1 MNKES
6 IFRQLELRLAGC
18 SLTADALSGF
28 SAMAIADSLR
38 QKRSII
44 SHHLNN
50 LHREQR
56 VVKVNSRPVLFL
68 PVEALR
74 RHHRLAVRQGDY
86 ASIQALCAERQDSLE
101 LLIGAQ
107 GSLQESLRQC
117 KAAISYPGAGLPLL
131 LRGPTGTGKSF
142 LARQLWQYAIE
153 QGILPPEAPFT
164 VFNCA
169 EYANNPELLTSKLF
183 GHAKGAFTGADR
195 AVSGLI
201 ETSNGGVLFIDE
213 VHRLPPEGQEKLF
226 HFMDN
231 GTWRRLGESSDER
244 SATVRLIFASTEDLE
259 KHFLATFIR
268 RIPVIVKILPIAE
281 RGQYERLAF
290 IHHFFRREAQ
300 RLHHDLSLDSEI
312 ISQLM
317 QETLEGNVGGLENLI
332 RNICASA
339 WTFGQ
344 RDDGVLEVKAGQLP
358 DRLLMEVPFTVPQTA
373 ERIMIYREG
382 GVFPRVSGQHQE
394 YLRLTENICGLC
406 EELAQENISARTF
419 DKLVYQNLTLYLDA
433 LMNKESPR
441 ARQDKRLRFIEDVGK
456 AIAAHYDL
464 ELNAEFAYLTGRYL
478 TSLPLTPVE
487 ASPSVRHVML
497 RWLEEAPGLAQRVA
511 QKLLDV
517 VNNKYDLLIDTLDRL
532 VVAAIVSNAIDA
544 TSGGK
549 VKALIIAHGYSTASS
564 IAGVANRLI
573 GEKIYHAM
581 DMPMEVAFSDVS
593 RAIVDYLQHT
603 DTRAGV
609 MVLIDMGY
617 TKEIADALLSV
628 IHGPLVVVDNV
639 TTRLALNVAS
649 EIALQK
655 NIEQIAEEIVPLN
668 QSRWDVFWPAQKKAR
683 ALLVTCI
690 TGIGTA
696 FKFKNLMEKSQLTD
710 FDINIIACEYT
721 CLKNSRMA
729 ASLLNQ
735 YEVIAVVGTIDPQL
749 AGVPWVGIE
758 ELLGEQGYAHLSQL
772 LSGYLNDKQ
781 IALINKNMVR
791 EFSLHNVVNSLTIL
805 NANKTIGHIETI
817 IAEWQNTLGFSFN
830 NNLIISLYVH
840 LSCMIERLVM
850 RNEITHYKNMTEFN
864 ERHGEFIAMVN
875 HSFQRLKILYNVALP
890 VAEIG
895 YIHDI
900 FELRIEDFRW

>member
-18 SLTADALSGF
+18 SLTADALGGF

-358 DRLLMEVPFTVPQTA
+358 DRLLMEVPFTVPQAA
-373 ERIMIYREG
+373 ERVMIYREG
-382 GVFPRVSGQHQE
+382 GVFPLVSGQHQE

-406 EELAQENISARTF
+406 EELAQENITARTF

-655 NIEQIAEEIVPLN
+655 TSNRSPKRS
-668 QSRWDVFWPAQKKAR
+668 SR
-683 ALLVTCI
+683 
-690 TGIGTA
+690 
-696 FKFKNLMEKSQLTD
+696 
-710 FDINIIACEYT
+710 
-721 CLKNSRMA
+721 
-729 ASLLNQ
+729 
-735 YEVIAVVGTIDPQL
+735 
-749 AGVPWVGIE
+749 
-758 ELLGEQGYAHLSQL
+758 
-772 LSGYLNDKQ
+772 
-781 IALINKNMVR
+781 
-791 EFSLHNVVNSLTIL
+791 
-805 NANKTIGHIETI
+805 
-817 IAEWQNTLGFSFN
+817 
-830 NNLIISLYVH
+830 
-840 LSCMIERLVM
+840 
-850 RNEITHYKNMTEFN
+850 
-864 ERHGEFIAMVN
+864 
-875 HSFQRLKILYNVALP
+875 
-890 VAEIG
+890 
-895 YIHDI
+895 
-900 FELRIEDFRW
+900 

>member
-18 SLTADALSGF
+18 SLTADALGAF

-358 DRLLMEVPFTVPQTA
+358 DRLLMEVPFTVPQT
-373 ERIMIYREG
+373 
-382 GVFPRVSGQHQE
+382 
-394 YLRLTENICGLC
+394 
-406 EELAQENISARTF
+406 
-419 DKLVYQNLTLYLDA
+419 
-433 LMNKESPR
+433 
-441 ARQDKRLRFIEDVGK
+441 
-456 AIAAHYDL
+456 
-464 ELNAEFAYLTGRYL
+464 
-478 TSLPLTPVE
+478 
-487 ASPSVRHVML
+487 
-497 RWLEEAPGLAQRVA
+497 
-511 QKLLDV
+511 
-517 VNNKYDLLIDTLDRL
+517 
-532 VVAAIVSNAIDA
+532 
-544 TSGGK
+544 
-549 VKALIIAHGYSTASS
+549 
-564 IAGVANRLI
+564 
-573 GEKIYHAM
+573 
-581 DMPMEVAFSDVS
+581 
-593 RAIVDYLQHT
+593 
-603 DTRAGV
+603 
-609 MVLIDMGY
+609 
-617 TKEIADALLSV
+617 
-628 IHGPLVVVDNV
+628 
-639 TTRLALNVAS
+639 
-649 EIALQK
+649 
-655 NIEQIAEEIVPLN
+655 
-668 QSRWDVFWPAQKKAR
+668 
-683 ALLVTCI
+683 
-690 TGIGTA
+690 
-696 FKFKNLMEKSQLTD
+696 
-710 FDINIIACEYT
+710 
-721 CLKNSRMA
+721 
-729 ASLLNQ
+729 
-735 YEVIAVVGTIDPQL
+735 
-749 AGVPWVGIE
+749 
-758 ELLGEQGYAHLSQL
+758 
-772 LSGYLNDKQ
+772 
-781 IALINKNMVR
+781 
-791 EFSLHNVVNSLTIL
+791 
-805 NANKTIGHIETI
+805 
-817 IAEWQNTLGFSFN
+817 
-830 NNLIISLYVH
+830 
-840 LSCMIERLVM
+840 
-850 RNEITHYKNMTEFN
+850 
-864 ERHGEFIAMVN
+864 
-875 HSFQRLKILYNVALP
+875 
-890 VAEIG
+890 
-895 YIHDI
+895 
-900 FELRIEDFRW
+900 

>member
-373 ERIMIYREG
+373 ERVMIYREG
-382 GVFPRVSGQHQE
+382 GGFPRVSGQHQE

-721 CLKNSRMA
+721 HLKNSRMA
-729 ASLLNQ
+729 TSLLNQ

>member
-373 ERIMIYREG
+373 ERVMIYREG

-668 QSRWDVFWPAQKKAR
+668 QSRWDVFWPEQKKAR

-696 FKFKNLMEKSQLTD
+696 FKFKNLMEKVS
-710 FDINIIACEYT
+710 
-721 CLKNSRMA
+721 
-729 ASLLNQ
+729 
-735 YEVIAVVGTIDPQL
+735 
-749 AGVPWVGIE
+749 
-758 ELLGEQGYAHLSQL
+758 
-772 LSGYLNDKQ
+772 
-781 IALINKNMVR
+781 
-791 EFSLHNVVNSLTIL
+791 
-805 NANKTIGHIETI
+805 
-817 IAEWQNTLGFSFN
+817 
-830 NNLIISLYVH
+830 
-840 LSCMIERLVM
+840 
-850 RNEITHYKNMTEFN
+850 
-864 ERHGEFIAMVN
+864 
-875 HSFQRLKILYNVALP
+875 
-890 VAEIG
+890 
-895 YIHDI
+895 
-900 FELRIEDFRW
+900 

>member
-373 ERIMIYREG
+373 ERVMIYREG

-668 QSRWDVFWPAQKKAR
+668 QSRWDVFWPA
-683 ALLVTCI
+683 
-690 TGIGTA
+690 
-696 FKFKNLMEKSQLTD
+696 
-710 FDINIIACEYT
+710 
-721 CLKNSRMA
+721 
-729 ASLLNQ
+729 
-735 YEVIAVVGTIDPQL
+735 
-749 AGVPWVGIE
+749 
-758 ELLGEQGYAHLSQL
+758 
-772 LSGYLNDKQ
+772 
-781 IALINKNMVR
+781 
-791 EFSLHNVVNSLTIL
+791 
-805 NANKTIGHIETI
+805 
-817 IAEWQNTLGFSFN
+817 
-830 NNLIISLYVH
+830 
-840 LSCMIERLVM
+840 
-850 RNEITHYKNMTEFN
+850 
-864 ERHGEFIAMVN
+864 
-875 HSFQRLKILYNVALP
+875 
-890 VAEIG
+890 
-895 YIHDI
+895 
-900 FELRIEDFRW
+900 

>member
-18 SLTADALSGF
+18 SLTADALGAF

-668 QSRWDVFWPAQKKAR
+668 QSRWDVFWPAQKSAR
-683 ALLVTCI
+683 A
-690 TGIGTA
+690 
-696 FKFKNLMEKSQLTD
+696 
-710 FDINIIACEYT
+710 
-721 CLKNSRMA
+721 
-729 ASLLNQ
+729 
-735 YEVIAVVGTIDPQL
+735 
-749 AGVPWVGIE
+749 AG
-758 ELLGEQGYAHLSQL
+758 
-772 LSGYLNDKQ
+772 D
-781 IALINKNMVR
+781 
-791 EFSLHNVVNSLTIL
+791 
-805 NANKTIGHIETI
+805 
-817 IAEWQNTLGFSFN
+817 
-830 NNLIISLYVH
+830 LY
-840 LSCMIERLVM
+840 
-850 RNEITHYKNMTEFN
+850 Y
-864 ERHGEFIAMVN
+864 RHRDGV
-875 HSFQRLKILYNVALP
+875 
-890 VAEIG
+890 
-895 YIHDI
+895 
-900 FELRIEDFRW
+900 

>member
-18 SLTADALSGF
+18 SLTADALSAF

-373 ERIMIYREG
+373 ERVMIYREG

-668 QSRWDVFWPAQKKAR
+668 QS
-683 ALLVTCI
+683 
-690 TGIGTA
+690 
-696 FKFKNLMEKSQLTD
+696 
-710 FDINIIACEYT
+710 
-721 CLKNSRMA
+721 
-729 ASLLNQ
+729 
-735 YEVIAVVGTIDPQL
+735 
-749 AGVPWVGIE
+749 
-758 ELLGEQGYAHLSQL
+758 
-772 LSGYLNDKQ
+772 
-781 IALINKNMVR
+781 
-791 EFSLHNVVNSLTIL
+791 
-805 NANKTIGHIETI
+805 
-817 IAEWQNTLGFSFN
+817 
-830 NNLIISLYVH
+830 
-840 LSCMIERLVM
+840 
-850 RNEITHYKNMTEFN
+850 
-864 ERHGEFIAMVN
+864 
-875 HSFQRLKILYNVALP
+875 
-890 VAEIG
+890 
-895 YIHDI
+895 
-900 FELRIEDFRW
+900 

>member
-464 ELNAEFAYLTGRYL
+464 ELNEEFAYLTGRYL

-497 RWLEEAPGLAQRVA
+497 RWLEDAPGLAQRVA

-603 DTRAGV
+603 DTLAGV

-683 ALLVTCI
+683 A
-690 TGIGTA
+690 
-696 FKFKNLMEKSQLTD
+696 
-710 FDINIIACEYT
+710 
-721 CLKNSRMA
+721 
-729 ASLLNQ
+729 
-735 YEVIAVVGTIDPQL
+735 
-749 AGVPWVGIE
+749 AG
-758 ELLGEQGYAHLSQL
+758 
-772 LSGYLNDKQ
+772 D
-781 IALINKNMVR
+781 
-791 EFSLHNVVNSLTIL
+791 
-805 NANKTIGHIETI
+805 
-817 IAEWQNTLGFSFN
+817 
-830 NNLIISLYVH
+830 LY
-840 LSCMIERLVM
+840 
-850 RNEITHYKNMTEFN
+850 Y
-864 ERHGEFIAMVN
+864 RHRDGV
-875 HSFQRLKILYNVALP
+875 
-890 VAEIG
+890 
-895 YIHDI
+895 
-900 FELRIEDFRW
+900 

>member
-18 SLTADALSGF
+18 SLTADALGGF

-300 RLHHDLSLDSEI
+300 RLHHDLSLDGEI

-373 ERIMIYREG
+373 ERVMIYREG

-406 EELAQENISARTF
+406 EELAQENITARTF

-564 IAGVANRLI
+564 TAGVANRLI

-721 CLKNSRMA
+721 RLKNNRMA

>member
-6 IFRQLELRLAGC
+6 IFRQLELQLAGC
-18 SLTADALSGF
+18 SLTADALGGF

-195 AVSGLI
+195 AISGLI

-231 GTWRRLGESSDER
+231 GTWRRLGESSAER
-244 SATVRLIFASTEDLE
+244 NATVRLIFASTEDLE

-344 RDDGVLEVKAGQLP
+344 RDDGVLKVKAGQLP
-358 DRLLMEVPFTVPQTA
+358 DRLLMEVPFTVPLAA
-373 ERIMIYREG
+373 ERVMIYREG
-382 GVFPRVSGQHQE
+382 GVFPLVSGQHQE
-394 YLRLTENICGLC
+394 YLRLMENICGLC
-406 EELAQENISARTF
+406 EELTQENITARTF

-441 ARQDKRLRFIEDVGK
+441 VRQDKRLRFIEDVGK

-487 ASPSVRHVML
+487 APPSVRHVML

-617 TKEIADALLSV
+617 TKEIAEALLSV

-721 CLKNSRMA
+721 RLKNGRMA
-729 ASLLNQ
+729 APLLNQ
-735 YEVIAVVGTIDPQL
+735 YDVIAVVGTIDPQL
-749 AGVPWVGIE
+749 AGTPWVGIE
-758 ELLGEQGYAHLSQL
+758 ELLGEQGFAHLSQL

-805 NANKTIGHIETI
+805 NASKTMGHIETI

-850 RNEITHYKNMTEFN
+850 RNEITHYKNLTEFN
-864 ERHGEFIAMVN
+864 KQHGDFIAMVN
-875 HSFQRLKILYNVALP
+875 HSFQRLKILYSVALP

>member
-18 SLTADALSGF
+18 SLTADALGAF

-696 FKFKNLMEKSQLTD
+696 FKFKNLMEKS
-710 FDINIIACEYT
+710 
-721 CLKNSRMA
+721 
-729 ASLLNQ
+729 
-735 YEVIAVVGTIDPQL
+735 
-749 AGVPWVGIE
+749 
-758 ELLGEQGYAHLSQL
+758 
-772 LSGYLNDKQ
+772 
-781 IALINKNMVR
+781 
-791 EFSLHNVVNSLTIL
+791 
-805 NANKTIGHIETI
+805 
-817 IAEWQNTLGFSFN
+817 
-830 NNLIISLYVH
+830 
-840 LSCMIERLVM
+840 
-850 RNEITHYKNMTEFN
+850 
-864 ERHGEFIAMVN
+864 
-875 HSFQRLKILYNVALP
+875 
-890 VAEIG
+890 
-895 YIHDI
+895 
-900 FELRIEDFRW
+900 

>member
-373 ERIMIYREG
+373 ERVMIYREG

-609 MVLIDMGY
+609 MVLI
-617 TKEIADALLSV
+617 
-628 IHGPLVVVDNV
+628 
-639 TTRLALNVAS
+639 
-649 EIALQK
+649 
-655 NIEQIAEEIVPLN
+655 
-668 QSRWDVFWPAQKKAR
+668 
-683 ALLVTCI
+683 
-690 TGIGTA
+690 
-696 FKFKNLMEKSQLTD
+696 
-710 FDINIIACEYT
+710 
-721 CLKNSRMA
+721 
-729 ASLLNQ
+729 
-735 YEVIAVVGTIDPQL
+735 
-749 AGVPWVGIE
+749 
-758 ELLGEQGYAHLSQL
+758 
-772 LSGYLNDKQ
+772 
-781 IALINKNMVR
+781 
-791 EFSLHNVVNSLTIL
+791 
-805 NANKTIGHIETI
+805 
-817 IAEWQNTLGFSFN
+817 
-830 NNLIISLYVH
+830 
-840 LSCMIERLVM
+840 
-850 RNEITHYKNMTEFN
+850 
-864 ERHGEFIAMVN
+864 
-875 HSFQRLKILYNVALP
+875 
-890 VAEIG
+890 
-895 YIHDI
+895 
-900 FELRIEDFRW
+900 

>member
-18 SLTADALSGF
+18 SLTADALGAF

-710 FDINIIACEYT
+710 
-721 CLKNSRMA
+721 
-729 ASLLNQ
+729 
-735 YEVIAVVGTIDPQL
+735 
-749 AGVPWVGIE
+749 
-758 ELLGEQGYAHLSQL
+758 
-772 LSGYLNDKQ
+772 
-781 IALINKNMVR
+781 
-791 EFSLHNVVNSLTIL
+791 
-805 NANKTIGHIETI
+805 
-817 IAEWQNTLGFSFN
+817 
-830 NNLIISLYVH
+830 
-840 LSCMIERLVM
+840 
-850 RNEITHYKNMTEFN
+850 
-864 ERHGEFIAMVN
+864 
-875 HSFQRLKILYNVALP
+875 
-890 VAEIG
+890 
-895 YIHDI
+895 
-900 FELRIEDFRW
+900 

>member
-18 SLTADALSGF
+18 SLTADALGAF

-668 QSRWDVFWPAQKKAR
+668 QSRWDVFWPAQKKA
-683 ALLVTCI
+683 
-690 TGIGTA
+690 
-696 FKFKNLMEKSQLTD
+696 
-710 FDINIIACEYT
+710 
-721 CLKNSRMA
+721 
-729 ASLLNQ
+729 
-735 YEVIAVVGTIDPQL
+735 
-749 AGVPWVGIE
+749 
-758 ELLGEQGYAHLSQL
+758 
-772 LSGYLNDKQ
+772 
-781 IALINKNMVR
+781 
-791 EFSLHNVVNSLTIL
+791 
-805 NANKTIGHIETI
+805 
-817 IAEWQNTLGFSFN
+817 
-830 NNLIISLYVH
+830 
-840 LSCMIERLVM
+840 
-850 RNEITHYKNMTEFN
+850 
-864 ERHGEFIAMVN
+864 
-875 HSFQRLKILYNVALP
+875 
-890 VAEIG
+890 VAEGAVFIRHKHHQNG
-895 YIHDI
+895 TMT
-900 FELRIEDFRW
+900 

>member
-18 SLTADALSGF
+18 SLTADALGAF

-683 ALLVTCI
+683 ALLV
-690 TGIGTA
+690 
-696 FKFKNLMEKSQLTD
+696 
-710 FDINIIACEYT
+710 
-721 CLKNSRMA
+721 
-729 ASLLNQ
+729 
-735 YEVIAVVGTIDPQL
+735 
-749 AGVPWVGIE
+749 
-758 ELLGEQGYAHLSQL
+758 
-772 LSGYLNDKQ
+772 
-781 IALINKNMVR
+781 
-791 EFSLHNVVNSLTIL
+791 
-805 NANKTIGHIETI
+805 
-817 IAEWQNTLGFSFN
+817 
-830 NNLIISLYVH
+830 
-840 LSCMIERLVM
+840 
-850 RNEITHYKNMTEFN
+850 
-864 ERHGEFIAMVN
+864 
-875 HSFQRLKILYNVALP
+875 
-890 VAEIG
+890 
-895 YIHDI
+895 
-900 FELRIEDFRW
+900 

>member
-18 SLTADALSGF
+18 SLTADALGAF

-696 FKFKNLMEKSQLTD
+696 FKFKNLME
-710 FDINIIACEYT
+710 
-721 CLKNSRMA
+721 
-729 ASLLNQ
+729 
-735 YEVIAVVGTIDPQL
+735 
-749 AGVPWVGIE
+749 
-758 ELLGEQGYAHLSQL
+758 
-772 LSGYLNDKQ
+772 
-781 IALINKNMVR
+781 
-791 EFSLHNVVNSLTIL
+791 
-805 NANKTIGHIETI
+805 
-817 IAEWQNTLGFSFN
+817 
-830 NNLIISLYVH
+830 
-840 LSCMIERLVM
+840 
-850 RNEITHYKNMTEFN
+850 
-864 ERHGEFIAMVN
+864 
-875 HSFQRLKILYNVALP
+875 
-890 VAEIG
+890 
-895 YIHDI
+895 
-900 FELRIEDFRW
+900 

>member
-244 SATVRLIFASTEDLE
+244 SASVRLIFASTEDLE

-373 ERIMIYREG
+373 ERVMIYREG

-696 FKFKNLMEKSQLTD
+696 FKFK
-710 FDINIIACEYT
+710 
-721 CLKNSRMA
+721 
-729 ASLLNQ
+729 
-735 YEVIAVVGTIDPQL
+735 
-749 AGVPWVGIE
+749 
-758 ELLGEQGYAHLSQL
+758 
-772 LSGYLNDKQ
+772 
-781 IALINKNMVR
+781 
-791 EFSLHNVVNSLTIL
+791 
-805 NANKTIGHIETI
+805 
-817 IAEWQNTLGFSFN
+817 
-830 NNLIISLYVH
+830 
-840 LSCMIERLVM
+840 
-850 RNEITHYKNMTEFN
+850 
-864 ERHGEFIAMVN
+864 
-875 HSFQRLKILYNVALP
+875 
-890 VAEIG
+890 
-895 YIHDI
+895 
-900 FELRIEDFRW
+900 

>member
-18 SLTADALSGF
+18 SLTADALGGF

-195 AVSGLI
+195 AISGLI

-231 GTWRRLGESSDER
+231 GTWRRLGESSAER
-244 SATVRLIFASTEDLE
+244 NATVRLIFASTEDLE

-344 RDDGVLEVKAGQLP
+344 RDDGVLKVKAGQLP
-358 DRLLMEVPFTVPQTA
+358 DRLLMEVPFTVPLAA
-373 ERIMIYREG
+373 ERVMIYREG
-382 GVFPRVSGQHQE
+382 GVFPLVSGQHQE
-394 YLRLTENICGLC
+394 YLRLMENICGLC
-406 EELAQENISARTF
+406 EELTQENITARTF

-441 ARQDKRLRFIEDVGK
+441 VRQDKRLRFIEDVGK

-487 ASPSVRHVML
+487 APPSVRHVML

-617 TKEIADALLSV
+617 TKEIAEALLSV

-710 FDINIIACEYT
+710 FDINIIASEYT
-721 CLKNSRMA
+721 RLKNSRMA
-729 ASLLNQ
+729 APLLNQ
-735 YEVIAVVGTIDPQL
+735 YDVIAVVGTIDPQL
-749 AGVPWVGIE
+749 AGTPWVGIE
-758 ELLGEQGYAHLSQL
+758 ELLGEQGFAHLSQL

-805 NANKTIGHIETI
+805 NASKTMGHIETI

-850 RNEITHYKNMTEFN
+850 RNEITHYKNLTEFN
-864 ERHGEFIAMVN
+864 EQHGDFIAMVN
-875 HSFQRLKILYNVALP
+875 HSFQRLKILYSVALP

>member
-18 SLTADALSGF
+18 SLTADALGAF

-564 IAGVANRLI
+564 IAGR
-573 GEKIYHAM
+573 GE
-581 DMPMEVAFSDVS
+581 PSDW
-593 RAIVDYLQHT
+593 RKD
-603 DTRAGV
+603 
-609 MVLIDMGY
+609 
-617 TKEIADALLSV
+617 LSC
-628 IHGPLVVVDNV
+628 D
-639 TTRLALNVAS
+639 
-649 EIALQK
+649 
-655 NIEQIAEEIVPLN
+655 
-668 QSRWDVFWPAQKKAR
+668 
-683 ALLVTCI
+683 
-690 TGIGTA
+690 
-696 FKFKNLMEKSQLTD
+696 
-710 FDINIIACEYT
+710 
-721 CLKNSRMA
+721 
-729 ASLLNQ
+729 
-735 YEVIAVVGTIDPQL
+735 
-749 AGVPWVGIE
+749 
-758 ELLGEQGYAHLSQL
+758 GYAD
-772 LSGYLNDKQ
+772 GGR
-781 IALINKNMVR
+781 V
-791 EFSLHNVVNSLTIL
+791 
-805 NANKTIGHIETI
+805 
-817 IAEWQNTLGFSFN
+817 
-830 NNLIISLYVH
+830 
-840 LSCMIERLVM
+840 
-850 RNEITHYKNMTEFN
+850 
-864 ERHGEFIAMVN
+864 
-875 HSFQRLKILYNVALP
+875 
-890 VAEIG
+890 
-895 YIHDI
+895 
-900 FELRIEDFRW
+900 

>member
-18 SLTADALSGF
+18 SLTADALGAF

-696 FKFKNLMEKSQLTD
+696 FKFKNLMEKKSVD
-710 FDINIIACEYT
+710 
-721 CLKNSRMA
+721 
-729 ASLLNQ
+729 
-735 YEVIAVVGTIDPQL
+735 
-749 AGVPWVGIE
+749 
-758 ELLGEQGYAHLSQL
+758 
-772 LSGYLNDKQ
+772 
-781 IALINKNMVR
+781 
-791 EFSLHNVVNSLTIL
+791 
-805 NANKTIGHIETI
+805 
-817 IAEWQNTLGFSFN
+817 
-830 NNLIISLYVH
+830 
-840 LSCMIERLVM
+840 RL
-850 RNEITHYKNMTEFN
+850 
-864 ERHGEFIAMVN
+864 
-875 HSFQRLKILYNVALP
+875 
-890 VAEIG
+890 
-895 YIHDI
+895 
-900 FELRIEDFRW
+900 

>member
-18 SLTADALSGF
+18 SLTADALGAF

-668 QSRWDVFWPAQKKAR
+668 QSRWDVFWPAQKK
-683 ALLVTCI
+683 
-690 TGIGTA
+690 
-696 FKFKNLMEKSQLTD
+696 
-710 FDINIIACEYT
+710 
-721 CLKNSRMA
+721 
-729 ASLLNQ
+729 
-735 YEVIAVVGTIDPQL
+735 
-749 AGVPWVGIE
+749 
-758 ELLGEQGYAHLSQL
+758 
-772 LSGYLNDKQ
+772 
-781 IALINKNMVR
+781 
-791 EFSLHNVVNSLTIL
+791 
-805 NANKTIGHIETI
+805 
-817 IAEWQNTLGFSFN
+817 
-830 NNLIISLYVH
+830 
-840 LSCMIERLVM
+840 
-850 RNEITHYKNMTEFN
+850 
-864 ERHGEFIAMVN
+864 
-875 HSFQRLKILYNVALP
+875 
-890 VAEIG
+890 
-895 YIHDI
+895 
-900 FELRIEDFRW
+900 

>member
-74 RHHRLAVRQGDY
+74 RYHRLAVRQGDY

-317 QETLEGNVGGLENLI
+317 QETLEGNVGGL
-332 RNICASA
+332 
-339 WTFGQ
+339 
-344 RDDGVLEVKAGQLP
+344 K
-358 DRLLMEVPFTVPQTA
+358 
-373 ERIMIYREG
+373 
-382 GVFPRVSGQHQE
+382 
-394 YLRLTENICGLC
+394 
-406 EELAQENISARTF
+406 ISF
-419 DKLVYQNLTLYLDA
+419 V
-433 LMNKESPR
+433 
-441 ARQDKRLRFIEDVGK
+441 I
-456 AIAAHYDL
+456 
-464 ELNAEFAYLTGRYL
+464 FA
-478 TSLPLTPVE
+478 P
-487 ASPSVRHVML
+487 
-497 RWLEEAPGLAQRVA
+497 APGL
-511 QKLLDV
+511 
-517 VNNKYDLLIDTLDRL
+517 
-532 VVAAIVSNAIDA
+532 S
-544 TSGGK
+544 
-549 VKALIIAHGYSTASS
+549 AS
-564 IAGVANRLI
+564 V
-573 GEKIYHAM
+573 
-581 DMPMEVAFSDVS
+581 
-593 RAIVDYLQHT
+593 T
-603 DTRAGV
+603 
-609 MVLIDMGY
+609 MGY
-617 TKEIADALLSV
+617 W
-628 IHGPLVVVDNV
+628 
-639 TTRLALNVAS
+639 R
-649 EIALQK
+649 
-655 NIEQIAEEIVPLN
+655 
-668 QSRWDVFWPAQKKAR
+668 
-683 ALLVTCI
+683 
-690 TGIGTA
+690 
-696 FKFKNLMEKSQLTD
+696 
-710 FDINIIACEYT
+710 
-721 CLKNSRMA
+721 
-729 ASLLNQ
+729 
-735 YEVIAVVGTIDPQL
+735 
-749 AGVPWVGIE
+749 
-758 ELLGEQGYAHLSQL
+758 
-772 LSGYLNDKQ
+772 
-781 IALINKNMVR
+781 
-791 EFSLHNVVNSLTIL
+791 
-805 NANKTIGHIETI
+805 
-817 IAEWQNTLGFSFN
+817 
-830 NNLIISLYVH
+830 
-840 LSCMIERLVM
+840 
-850 RNEITHYKNMTEFN
+850 
-864 ERHGEFIAMVN
+864 
-875 HSFQRLKILYNVALP
+875 
-890 VAEIG
+890 
-895 YIHDI
+895 
-900 FELRIEDFRW
+900 

>member
-18 SLTADALSGF
+18 SLTADALGGF

-358 DRLLMEVPFTVPQTA
+358 DRLLMEVPFTVPQAA
-373 ERIMIYREG
+373 ERVMIYREG
-382 GVFPRVSGQHQE
+382 GVFPLVSGQHQE

-406 EELAQENISARTF
+406 EELAQENITARTF

-497 RWLEEAPGLAQRVA
+497 RWLEEAPGLAQCVA

-683 ALLVTCI
+683 A
-690 TGIGTA
+690 
-696 FKFKNLMEKSQLTD
+696 
-710 FDINIIACEYT
+710 
-721 CLKNSRMA
+721 
-729 ASLLNQ
+729 
-735 YEVIAVVGTIDPQL
+735 
-749 AGVPWVGIE
+749 AG
-758 ELLGEQGYAHLSQL
+758 
-772 LSGYLNDKQ
+772 D
-781 IALINKNMVR
+781 
-791 EFSLHNVVNSLTIL
+791 
-805 NANKTIGHIETI
+805 
-817 IAEWQNTLGFSFN
+817 
-830 NNLIISLYVH
+830 LY
-840 LSCMIERLVM
+840 
-850 RNEITHYKNMTEFN
+850 Y
-864 ERHGEFIAMVN
+864 RHRDGV
-875 HSFQRLKILYNVALP
+875 
-890 VAEIG
+890 
-895 YIHDI
+895 
-900 FELRIEDFRW
+900 

>member
-373 ERIMIYREG
+373 ERVMIYREG

-573 GEKIYHAM
+573 GEGFIMRWICRWRSRLAM
-581 DMPMEVAFSDVS
+581 SA
-593 RAIVDYLQHT
+593 
-603 DTRAGV
+603 
-609 MVLIDMGY
+609 
-617 TKEIADALLSV
+617 
-628 IHGPLVVVDNV
+628 GPLSIISSI
-639 TTRLALNVAS
+639 R
-649 EIALQK
+649 I
-655 NIEQIAEEIVPLN
+655 
-668 QSRWDVFWPAQKKAR
+668 PAQ
-683 ALLVTCI
+683 
-690 TGIGTA
+690 
-696 FKFKNLMEKSQLTD
+696 
-710 FDINIIACEYT
+710 
-721 CLKNSRMA
+721 
-729 ASLLNQ
+729 AS
-735 YEVIAVVGTIDPQL
+735 
-749 AGVPWVGIE
+749 W
-758 ELLGEQGYAHLSQL
+758 
-772 LSGYLNDKQ
+772 
-781 IALINKNMVR
+781 
-791 EFSLHNVVNSLTIL
+791 
-805 NANKTIGHIETI
+805 
-817 IAEWQNTLGFSFN
+817 
-830 NNLIISLYVH
+830 
-840 LSCMIERLVM
+840 C
-850 RNEITHYKNMTEFN
+850 
-864 ERHGEFIAMVN
+864 
-875 HSFQRLKILYNVALP
+875 
-890 VAEIG
+890 
-895 YIHDI
+895 
-900 FELRIEDFRW
+900 

>member
-18 SLTADALSGF
+18 SLTADALGAF

-668 QSRWDVFWPAQKKAR
+668 QSRWDVFWPAQ
-683 ALLVTCI
+683 
-690 TGIGTA
+690 
-696 FKFKNLMEKSQLTD
+696 
-710 FDINIIACEYT
+710 
-721 CLKNSRMA
+721 
-729 ASLLNQ
+729 
-735 YEVIAVVGTIDPQL
+735 
-749 AGVPWVGIE
+749 
-758 ELLGEQGYAHLSQL
+758 
-772 LSGYLNDKQ
+772 
-781 IALINKNMVR
+781 
-791 EFSLHNVVNSLTIL
+791 
-805 NANKTIGHIETI
+805 
-817 IAEWQNTLGFSFN
+817 
-830 NNLIISLYVH
+830 
-840 LSCMIERLVM
+840 
-850 RNEITHYKNMTEFN
+850 
-864 ERHGEFIAMVN
+864 
-875 HSFQRLKILYNVALP
+875 
-890 VAEIG
+890 
-895 YIHDI
+895 
-900 FELRIEDFRW
+900 